1 MTKEQ
6 LVIYNNLRNK
16 SKENGKKAVFI
27 SFSKLDKFNKCPLSY
42 RIEYIDKVKV
52 EFKENIHSAL
62 GTLTHN
68 LIDFGVLGDISR
80 EEMLKTFDERVE
92 SIYNKYEIKEEQPV
106 VTSLRDF
113 FKRSNFIENCKNKN
127 VKFEVPVYYK
137 LKSSTDEVDYYIVG
151 FIDMVIENEDGTV
164 DILDFKISNKSGYT
178 GKKLQSALMQIY
190 SYAYM
195 FEYVY
200 RKKVNKLGY
209 HFLKYCNLNFTDING
224 KKRKSSK
231 VERKD
236 IIKELSEKGGVKDID
251 VQDCLVYFEYTKENR
266 LLYMKKFVDLF
277 NKINSM
283 NYDEFTIENRDVGYC
298 DRFCPFKN
306 HEKCTLGDERYNN
319 KQEDILSGIF
329 KVMMKN
335 TYGYNDGDNNE

>member
-6 LVIYNNLRNK
+6 LEIYNNLRNK
-16 SKENGKKAVFI
+16 SKLNGKKAVFI

-52 EFKENIHSAL
+52 EFKDNIHSSL
-62 GTLTHN
+62 GVLTHD
-68 LIDFGVLGDISR
+68 LMDWGILGDMSK
-80 EEMLKTFDERVE
+80 EEIVNTFDEKVE
-92 SIYNKYEIKEEQPV
+92 KIYKKYGIENEQPV
-106 VTSLRDF
+106 VVSLRDF
-113 FKRSNFIENCKNKN
+113 FKRSDFIEKYRGKN

-137 LKSSTDEVDYYIVG
+137 LKSSTDKIDYYIVG

-195 FEYVY
+195 YEYMY
-200 RKKVNKLGY
+200 RKKINRLGY
-209 HFLKYCNLNFTDING
+209 HFLKYCNLSFVDIKG

-236 IIKELSEKGGVKDID
+236 ILRELSEKCGVKDVD
-251 VQDCLVYFEYTKENR
+251 VQDCLVYFEYNKENR
-266 LLYMKKFVDLF
+266 LSYMKTFVDLF
-277 NKINSM
+277 NKVNTM
-283 NYDEFTIENRDVGYC
+283 QYDDFTSDNRDCGYC
-298 DRFCPFKN
+298 ERFCPFRN
-306 HEKCTLGDERYNN
+306 HEKCTLSNEQQNN

-329 KVMMKN
+329 RVMMKN
-335 TYGYNDGDNNE
+335 TYNYDDLGE